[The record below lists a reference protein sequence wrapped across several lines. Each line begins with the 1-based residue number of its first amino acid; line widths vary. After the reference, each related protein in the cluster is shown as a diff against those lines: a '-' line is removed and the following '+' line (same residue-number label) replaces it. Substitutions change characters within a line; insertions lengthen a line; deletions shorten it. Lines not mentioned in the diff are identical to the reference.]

1 MLWILLFV
9 AVIVLAASFFRR
21 PTALW
26 QKAATWGAAFLMV
39 AVLVA
44 LGIEAMMQAKVE

>member
-9 AVIVLAASFFRR
+9 AVVVLAASFFR
-21 PTALW
+21 PPKALW
-26 QKAATWGAAFLMV
+26 QKAATWGAGFLLV

-44 LGIEAMMQAKVE
+44 LGIEAMMQTPVE